1 MIKVPGIAYR
11 AVAPHLTFF
20 NDTATTEI
28 YTGAVT
34 LIERFGSALKL
45 NCRCSGRFLDD
56 PK

>member
-11 AVAPHLTFF
+11 AVAPHLTRKATYTR
-20 NDTATTEI
+20 TAI
-28 YTGAVT
+28 HTGAVT